1 MTQNITEARI
11 SKRIGLGAS
20 YGVLAIASA
29 GYGLWASQTGDTLA
43 DQIAAGGM
51 MALPGIIAMG
61 ALASAMTARNRQLA
75 IAVSVGAGALVLQG
89 FNSFGYWQAHDAN
102 VVQAKAQLS
111 EARKVEA
118 RFAPTPSQPI
128 KTRISMLVEEGGPKE
143 RRWIRQER
151 RRLAGELAEA
161 QQSEAM
167 HSGLKARVTE
177 AEGAL
182 KSATAASIVTTAV
195 KTVVFTFIEAAG
207 PAAMALSAIGK
218 EAPAK
223 PAQAPQP
230 SPASLL
236 ARRRWDAQKLAKA
249 DPLNGIPA

>member
-1 MTQNITEARI
+1 MNENITEARI

-20 YGVLAIASA
+20 YGVLAIASV

-43 DQIAAGGM
+43 DKIAAGGM

-75 IAVSVGAGALVLQG
+75 VAVGVGAGALILQG

-161 QQSEAM
+161 QQSETM

-182 KSATAASIVTTAV
+182 AGATAASIVTTAV

-207 PAAMALSAIGK
+207 PAAMALSAAAK
-218 EAPAK
+218 SAPAPQPQPQPAQRPTLSAGAALARKRWDKAK
-223 PAQAPQP
+223 PANE
-230 SPASLL
+230 L
-236 ARRRWDAQKLAKA
+236 A
-249 DPLNGIPA
+249 I